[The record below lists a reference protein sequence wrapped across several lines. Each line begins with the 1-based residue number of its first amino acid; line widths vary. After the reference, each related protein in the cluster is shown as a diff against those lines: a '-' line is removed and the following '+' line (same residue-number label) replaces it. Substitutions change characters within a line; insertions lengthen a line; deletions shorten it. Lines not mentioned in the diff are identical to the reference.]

1 MKFSSEIKLPSNF
14 KFGLFFSFIFFISSL
29 YFFYTNLLI
38 YTYILLLS
46 SAIFLILAII
56 KPSILQPLN
65 YYWMRLG
72 FFLGKIVNPIVMGII
87 YFLIIS
93 PYGIIIRLSG
103 RDELFL
109 KFEKKNSLWK
119 NREKKSSVTNFEHQ
133 Y

>member
-14 KFGLFFSFIFFISSL
+14 KFGLFFSLIFFISSL
-29 YFFYTNLLI
+29 YFFYINLII
-38 YTYILLLS
+38 YTYILLFFS
-46 SAIFLILAII
+46 TIFLILAII

-65 YYWMRLG
+65 YYWMCLG
-72 FFLGKIVNPIVMGII
+72 FFLGKIVNPIVMGLI

-109 KFEKKNSLWK
+109 KFKKNNSLWK
-119 NREKKSSVTNFEHQ
+119 NREKKSSVTNFENQH
-133 Y
+133 